1 MRNCDRRTGEACHRR
16 RVNPAKR
23 TIFMLRHGTEGFVM
37 RPFTSVLVVI
47 MLAVAPV
54 TAASAQVSNSSQGS
68 PLPGQTG
75 GTQQQLQSIPLV
87 IPPSLPDTSALD
99 GRIPAPL
106 QAPPQPPTINGPV
119 ALTPLPAQPPALAPP
134 LTQGAAPSVFQ
145 SQGGPSVLQSQ
156 TSPSVFQSQTG
167 L

>member
-1 MRNCDRRTGEACHRR
+1 M
-16 RVNPAKR
+16 
-23 TIFMLRHGTEGFVM
+23 EGSGM

-54 TAASAQVSNSSQGS
+54 TASAQVSNSSQGS

-106 QAPPQPPTINGPV
+106 QAPLQPPTINGPV
-119 ALTPLPAQPPALAPP
+119 SLAPLPAQPPALAPP
-134 LTQGAAPSVFQ
+134 LTQGAPPSVFQ
-145 SQGGPSVLQSQ
+145 SQTGPSVLQSQ

-167 L
+167 P

>member
-1 MRNCDRRTGEACHRR
+1 
-16 RVNPAKR
+16 
-23 TIFMLRHGTEGFVM
+23 M

-54 TAASAQVSNSSQGS
+54 TAASAQVSNSSPGS

-75 GTQQQLQSIPLV
+75 GTQQQPQSIPLV

-119 ALTPLPAQPPALAPP
+119 SLTPLPAQPPEPDRRTRVIRPDEHDLLADGIEHA
-134 LTQGAAPSVFQ
+134 QYKKHICISGV
-145 SQGGPSVLQSQ
+145 G
-156 TSPSVFQSQTG
+156 
-167 L
+167 

>member
-1 MRNCDRRTGEACHRR
+1 
-16 RVNPAKR
+16 
-23 TIFMLRHGTEGFVM
+23 M

-54 TAASAQVSNSSQGS
+54 TVASAQV
-68 PLPGQTG
+68 
-75 GTQQQLQSIPLV
+75 TQQQLQSIPLV

-99 GRIPAPL
+99 GRIPAPW

-167 L
+167 H